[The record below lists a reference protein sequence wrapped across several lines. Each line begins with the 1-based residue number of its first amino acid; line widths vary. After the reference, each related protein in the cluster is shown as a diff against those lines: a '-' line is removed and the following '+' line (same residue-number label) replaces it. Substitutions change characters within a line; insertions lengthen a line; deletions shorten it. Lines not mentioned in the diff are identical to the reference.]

1 MIVIMKTQKKQW
13 ENNIHISKD
22 KQSPL
27 IVYKQIGNAFQPFM
41 KMYKIT
47 KLFSKNVRKKIHSN
61 ISEITQKSQKSTS
74 KIYFFF
80 EPRSNFGFWK
90 IKQSDFQ
97 TTKNHSTNGY

>member
-22 KQSPL
+22 KQSPM

-47 KLFSKNVRKKIHSN
+47 KLFSKNVRKKN
-61 ISEITQKSQKSTS
+61 ILIYQK
-74 KIYFFF
+74 
-80 EPRSNFGFWK
+80 
-90 IKQSDFQ
+90 
-97 TTKNHSTNGY
+97 